1 MTPHDRS
8 PRVALVTGATRGAG
22 RGIARQLGATGATV
36 YVTGRTQLSGSA
48 ALPGSLADTVREIDA
63 AGGRGIGVA
72 CDHSRDDDVRSL
84 VDRIGAESGHLD
96 VLVNNVFAVP
106 DGLTAA
112 KPFWEKSLDL
122 LQMLDVGLRSTY
134 VASSMCAPLM
144 VGTPDRAPL
153 VVNTSGFGGGCYVHG
168 PLYGAVKAG
177 VDKMAH
183 DMAVDFRPWNV
194 TAISLWMGLL
204 RTERTAVTLA
214 GDPDRYGKDGEVM
227 ESPDFIGRV
236 IAAFDAQPDKLER
249 SGSVLVASELG
260 LELGVVD
267 LDGTTPA
274 SRRPRLGGPPVYND
288 AVLY

>member
-1 MTPHDRS
+1 MTSS
-8 PRVALVTGATRGAG
+8 PTRIALVTGASRGAG

-36 YVTGRTQLSGSA
+36 YVTGRTDRAGSA
-48 ALPGSLADTVREIDA
+48 TLPGSLAETVGEIDA
-63 AGGRGIGVA
+63 AGGRGIAVV

-84 VDRIGAESGHLD
+84 VDRIGDESGRLD
-96 VLVNNVFAVP
+96 ILVNNAFAVP
-106 DGLTAA
+106 DGLVAQ
-112 KPFWEKSLDL
+112 KPFWDKSLDL

-134 VASSMCAPLM
+134 VASALCAPLM
-144 VGTPDRAPL
+144 IGSPERAPL

-214 GDPDRYGKDGEVM
+214 GDSDRYGKDGEVM

-236 IAAFDAQPDKLER
+236 IAAFDALPDKLER

>member
-1 MTPHDRS
+1 MTAS
-8 PRVALVTGATRGAG
+8 PARVALVTGASRGAG

-36 YVTGRTQLSGSA
+36 YVTGRTDRAGSA
-48 ALPGSLADTVREIDA
+48 TLPGSLAETVSEIDA
-63 AGGRGIGVA
+63 AGGRGIAVV
-72 CDHSRDDDVRSL
+72 CDHSRDDDVRAL
-84 VDRIGAESGHLD
+84 VDRIGEESGRLD
-96 VLVNNVFAVP
+96 ILVNNAFAVP
-106 DGLTAA
+106 DGLVAP

-134 VASSMCAPLM
+134 VASALCAPLM
-144 VGTPDRAPL
+144 IGSPERAPL

-183 DMAVDFRPWNV
+183 DMAVDFKPWNV

-236 IAAFDAQPDKLER
+236 VAAFDALPDKLER

-267 LDGTTPA
+267 LDGATPA
-274 SRRPRLGGPPVYND
+274 SRRPRLGGPPEYND

>member
-1 MTPHDRS
+1 MTSLPQTT
-8 PRVALVTGATRGAG
+8 RVALVTGATRGAG
-22 RGIARQLGATGATV
+22 RGIARQLGAAGATV
-36 YVTGRTQLSGSA
+36 YITGRTEQSGTA
-48 ALPGSLADTVREIDA
+48 VLPGSLAETVREIDA
-63 AGGRGIGVA
+63 AGGRGIGVV
-72 CDHSRDDDVRSL
+72 CDHGRDDQVRSL

-96 VLVNNVFAVP
+96 ILVNNVFAVP

-134 VASSMCAPLM
+134 VASWMCAPLM
-144 VGTPDRAPL
+144 VSTPGRAPL

-214 GDPDRYGKDGEVM
+214 GDPDRYGENGEVM

-267 LDGTTPA
+267 LDGATPA
-274 SRRPRLGGPPVYND
+274 SRRPRLGGPPIYND